1 MSRPAA
7 AGIVKGVEIRKQIE
21 QIGQLYTDRVLSQHT
36 RRVPLLGRKCQPRIM
51 YTFLGFEVK
60 MGRKRVTCPDMGT
73 ARYLKLFA
81 ELGMDSVQIP
91 YDPSQTA
98 QIVPQLE
105 AAFDQIKAS
114 LSKQESNRVQRQA
127 VLRRTYKKLRDE
139 LKKAKTADPRPVET
153 TDLSG

>member
-1 MSRPAA
+1 
-7 AGIVKGVEIRKQIE
+7 
-21 QIGQLYTDRVLSQHT
+21 
-36 RRVPLLGRKCQPRIM
+36 M